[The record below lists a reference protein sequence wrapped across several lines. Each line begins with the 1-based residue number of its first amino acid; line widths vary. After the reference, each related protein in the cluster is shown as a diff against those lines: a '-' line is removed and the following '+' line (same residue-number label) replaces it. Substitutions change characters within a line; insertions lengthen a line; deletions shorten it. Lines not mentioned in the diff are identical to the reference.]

1 MSQRSAGN
9 ERTNERQ
16 LREDEASRLAD
27 EVPTLT
33 GLRIAIA
40 HQRSELGFGGTEHVK
55 VVVVPRAPALF
66 FIPCGDPHC
75 KEGGHDITDTVM
87 RALRSNRT
95 EFEGRDACHGSLG
108 TAESR
113 CTSYITYRG
122 TATYR

>member
-1 MSQRSAGN
+1 MSQKSGFS
-9 ERTNERQ
+9 ERATERMQ
-16 LREDEASRLAD
+16 REDEASRLAD
-27 EVPTLT
+27 EVPNLT
-33 GLRIAIA
+33 SLRIAIA

-75 KEGGHDITDTVM
+75 KEGGHDITDSVM

-95 EFEGRDACHGSLG
+95 EFEGRDSCHGSLG

>member
-1 MSQRSAGN
+1 MSQRSAAN
-9 ERTNERQ
+9 ERQSERQ
-16 LREDEASRLAD
+16 LREDEAPRLSD
-27 EVPTLT
+27 EIPSLT
-33 GLRIAIA
+33 GLRISIA

-55 VVVVPRAPALF
+55 VVVIPRAPALF

-75 KEGGHDITDTVM
+75 KDGGHDITDTVM
-87 RALRSNRT
+87 RALRSGKT

-122 TATYR
+122 EAVYR